1 MVDVKYADLT
11 DSDLK
16 RIPSDVAAK
25 LGLPSADTVHGGTR
39 VGFAVF
45 SGSGREASVLAR
57 VIGKLADLVPA
68 TLRERDETR
77 LDRLVDFYAEG
88 EPRTGLD
95 EDLLDEN
102 ARLRTAFLEEV
113 PTHTAADIRQIA
125 GSRSRNP
132 SEPASRWKREG
143 RVFAVTLH
151 GADRYPAFQFDAD
164 GQPRRIVA
172 EILAVLPPE
181 MTPWQRAFWF
191 VSANGWLDGAYPAE
205 AFGEPARIL
214 AAAKALAMPAAG

>member
-1 MVDVKYADLT
+1 MVDVRYADLT
-11 DSDLK
+11 GSDLE

-39 VGFAVF
+39 VGLAVF
-45 SGSGREASVLAR
+45 KGSGRESSVLAR
-57 VIGKLADLVPA
+57 VITRLADLVPT

-95 EDLLDEN
+95 EDVLAQN

-113 PTHTAADIRQIA
+113 PTFTAADIRKIA

-143 RVFAVTLH
+143 KVLAVPLH

-164 GQPRRIVA
+164 GQPRRLIA
-172 EILAVLPPE
+172 EVLALLPQE

-191 VSANGWLDGAYPAE
+191 ASANGWLDGAYPANMLDN
-205 AFGEPARIL
+205 PHRVL
-214 AAAKALAMPAAG
+214 AAARALGAPAAG